1 MMKNYEAMFIVR
13 PDLNQEELDKTVKAI
28 EEIVTSN
35 KGKINDSLN
44 WGKRQLSYKIGS
56 HAEGAYQ
63 LVHFQI
69 EPTAIKRLK
78 EGYRLNEDIV
88 RVLIT
93 KIEKS

>member
-1 MMKNYEAMFIVR
+1 MKNYEVMFIVR
-13 PDLNQEELDKTVKAI
+13 PDLNQEELDKTIKTI

-44 WGKRQLSYKIGS
+44 WGKRQLSYKIGRYT
-56 HAEGAYQ
+56 EGAYQ

-78 EGYRLNEDIV
+78 EGYRLNENIV
-88 RVLIT
+88 RLLIT
-93 KIEKS
+93 KIEKL

>member
-1 MMKNYEAMFIVR
+1 MKNYEAMFIVR

-44 WGKRQLSYKIGS
+44 WGKRQLSYKIGNYT
-56 HAEGAYQ
+56 EGTYQ

>member
-1 MMKNYEAMFIVR
+1 MKNYEGMFIVR
-13 PDLNQEELDKTVKAI
+13 PDLNQEELDKIVKTI
-28 EEIVTSN
+28 EKIITSN

-44 WGKRQLSYKIGS
+44 WGKRQLSYKIGRYT
-56 HAEGAYQ
+56 EGMYQ
-63 LVHFQI
+63 LLHFQI

-93 KIEKS
+93 KIEKL